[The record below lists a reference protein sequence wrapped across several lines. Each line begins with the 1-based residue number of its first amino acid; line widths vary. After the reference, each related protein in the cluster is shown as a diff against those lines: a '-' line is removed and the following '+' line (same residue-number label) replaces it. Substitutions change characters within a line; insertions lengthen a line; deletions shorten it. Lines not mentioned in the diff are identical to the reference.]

1 MAGTFAKTLEKAVG
15 SRPVKSRFLDG
26 GDIADV
32 SRITLDDGR
41 DIVAKRPRMD
51 QPDTTQIE
59 AKMLTYL
66 RDHSNLPVPEVLYQE
81 NGLLVIDYIENQKP
95 TDTQLMAESVAD
107 HLSQLHTTENPETKT
122 PYGFS
127 IDTVIGP
134 LEQRNTYNSN
144 WSQFYGQNRLHAM
157 GDQIARTGKVKLA
170 FMDKLDQLI
179 SKLDNFL
186 PKTPKAS
193 LLHGDVWRG
202 NMLFQ
207 DNKIAAFID
216 PAISYGHHEMD
227 LAFIDLMGGLDPMFF
242 DAYHQIS
249 TIDAGFHEE
258 RKAIY
263 QLWPLLVHIKLFGG
277 GYVKDAETILD
288 RFL

>member
-1 MAGTFAKTLEKAVG
+1 
-15 SRPVKSRFLDG
+15 
-26 GDIADV
+26 
-32 SRITLDDGR
+32 
-41 DIVAKRPRMD
+41 
-51 QPDTTQIE
+51 
-59 AKMLTYL
+59 
-66 RDHSNLPVPEVLYQE
+66 
-81 NGLLVIDYIENQKP
+81 
-95 TDTQLMAESVAD
+95 
-107 HLSQLHTTENPETKT
+107 
-122 PYGFS
+122 
-127 IDTVIGP
+127 
-134 LEQRNTYNSN
+134 
-144 WSQFYGQNRLHAM
+144 M
-157 GDQIARTGKVKLA
+157 GDQIARTGRVKPA

-227 LAFIDLMGGLDPMFF
+227 LAFIDLMGGLDPVFF

-249 TIDAGFHEE
+249 TIDAGFHKE

-277 GYVKDAETILD
+277 GYVKDAEMILD